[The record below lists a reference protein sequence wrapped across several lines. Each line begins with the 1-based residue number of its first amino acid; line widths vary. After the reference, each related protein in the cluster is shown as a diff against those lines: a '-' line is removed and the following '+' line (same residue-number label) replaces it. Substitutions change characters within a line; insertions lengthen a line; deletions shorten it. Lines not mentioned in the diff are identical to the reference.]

1 MGYNKVVINGVTKVD
16 LTGDSVSA
24 DKLLSGV
31 TAHDKSGNEVIGT
44 LQTRNANSVTI
55 DEETGA
61 ALVPSGYY
69 SEQIALWYNNFG
81 NWEWEP
87 VDPESGVVIGPKIIR
102 YEAPE
107 TEITLVQNTL
117 LYMYGFNT
125 TSLDISLPAISYP
138 EKLARYSI
146 CFETGSTVPS
156 VTLPDSLLIP
166 DNYDLS
172 PHTAYKFDIIE
183 NMLYVSSWKTMPEKV
198 VLAINFDTDSTGRPY
213 LNASLNKTVTS
224 SDILI
229 LLIDFN
235 ADASFVG
242 MGTAN
247 VIGIGNNQDDVFA
260 SGTYVAFG
268 HTQVLI
274 SKYLRVMSFGES
286 HRSTESGGVSSG
298 RHRLV
303 IKIDYSMESGTYVW
317 YDGNE
322 YVMGFGG
329 QPAIGSLRIG
339 NGDLEDSETGAIS
352 SSFHGVYNEISL
364 YNYDMTNEELRTL
377 SDLSSGGSISD
388 ARKETL
394 LLGHEDSAGT
404 DAVTFTLGWTPEVG
418 SVFSALIDFDFQ
430 GDNLANLMCFGT
442 NPSAW
447 NMTAIR
453 FYLVS
458 ENQNELRA
466 HLFSNNV
473 INITTQSSITG
484 RHRLVFKCEC
494 QTTSSLKVWMDGNQ
508 LYSGTGGA
516 FSAGEWS
523 MSNAEGSVRF
533 KGTYNE
539 VCILHEDLTDE
550 ELLNVSKL
558 E

>member
-1 MGYNKVVINGVTKVD
+1 MGYNKVVINGVTKID

-24 DKLLSGV
+24 DKMLSGV
-31 TAHDKSGNEVIGT
+31 TAHDKSGNEVVGI
-44 LQTRNANSVTI
+44 LEARDANSLTI

-61 ALVPSGYY
+61 ALVPAGCY
-69 SEQIALWYNNFG
+69 SEGIALWFNNFG

-87 VDPESGVVIGPKIIR
+87 IDPESGVVIGPKIIR
-102 YEAPE
+102 YDAPE

-117 LYMYGFNT
+117 LYMYGFDT

-146 CFETGSTVPS
+146 CFETGSSIPS
-156 VTLPDSLLIP
+156 ITLPDSLLIP

-172 PHTAYKFDIIE
+172 PYTAYKFDIIE
-183 NMLYVSSWKTMPEKV
+183 NMLYVSSWKTLPEKM
-198 VLAINFDTDSTGRPY
+198 VLAVNFDTSSTGRPY

-224 SDILI
+224 SDVLI
-229 LLIDFN
+229 LLVDF
-235 ADASFVG
+235 DVSASFVG
-242 MGTAN
+242 LGTAN
-247 VIGIGNNQDDVFA
+247 VIGIGTNQSDVFT
-260 SGTYVAFG
+260 SGTYTSFG
-268 HTQVLI
+268 HTQVLF
-274 SKYLRVMSFGES
+274 SKYLRATSFGET
-286 HRSTESGGVSSG
+286 HRSSDSGGITAG

-303 IKIDYSMESGTYVW
+303 FKIDYSMEAGTYIW
-317 YDGNE
+317 YDGEE

-329 QPAIGSLRIG
+329 APVVGSLRIG
-339 NGDLEDSETGAIS
+339 NGDGENSETGAVYS
-352 SSFHGVYNEISL
+352 TFNGTYNEISL
-364 YNYDMTNEELRTL
+364 YNYDMSNEELRAL
-377 SDLSSGGSISD
+377 SELSSGGSISD

-458 ENQNELRA
+458 ENQNGLRA

-539 VCILHEDLTDE
+539 VCVLHENLTDE